1 MALLKISNRNPDP
14 ARTPNTL
21 ARHLFQLYEQYR
33 VHHLT
38 PQNCLHAPIA
48 SYIRDEVADDGGP
61 FRVEEA
67 GKSLEGR
74 GISLVTCGTGP
85 TPILFWSQMHGDEY
99 TATLALMDVFNFLKH
114 RAGQERWI
122 GEMFEQ
128 VTLHFLPML
137 NPDGAQQRQ
146 RRTALLVDM
155 NRDALDLA
163 TPEANILRGLQQRLK
178 PAFGFNLHDQ
188 ELAAVGD
195 TGEVAAIS
203 LLAPP
208 LDAKRSV
215 PRVRLRAMRLAS
227 LIAHILSQ
235 FIPRNI
241 GTYPD
246 TFEPRAFG
254 ENMQQWGTSTVLIES
269 GHWPSDPD
277 KNFIRK
283 LNFVALLAAA
293 RCIGNYSYQD
303 VGLEY
308 YRGLV
313 ENGKMIFDYILQDV
327 VIEHPNGWARSVDI
341 GLSVPANSTQRPP
354 TVIIKDIGD
363 LSTCAALAYIPGNGT
378 RVSTQTLNIEERI
391 ELPALLQLLRLP
403 AG

>member
-1 MALLKISNRNPDP
+1 MALLNISSRKTDP
-14 ARTPNTL
+14 VRTPNSL
-21 ARHLFQLYEQYR
+21 ARHLFLSYEQHR
-33 VHHLT
+33 VNHLV
-38 PQNCLHAPIA
+38 PQNCLHKNIS
-48 SYIRDEVADDGGP
+48 SYIRNGIAESERI

-85 TPILFWSQMHGDEY
+85 KRILFWSQMHGDEY
-99 TATLALMDVFNFLKH
+99 TATLALMDVFSFLNH
-114 RAGQERWI
+114 RGGEERWT
-122 GEMFEQ
+122 GEMLEQ
-128 VTLHFLPML
+128 TTLHFLPML
-137 NPDGAQQRQ
+137 NPDGAERRQ
-146 RRTALLVDM
+146 RRTAQLIDM
-155 NRDALDLA
+155 NRDALELA
-163 TPEANILRGLQQRLK
+163 TPEANILRGLQQNLK
-178 PAFGFNLHDQ
+178 PEFGFNLHDQ
-188 ELAAVGD
+188 ELATVGD

-208 LDAKRSV
+208 LDAKKST
-215 PRVRLRAMRLAS
+215 PRVRQRAIRVAS
-227 LIAHILSQ
+227 LITRILSQ

-254 ENMQQWGTSTVLIES
+254 DNMQRWGTSTVLIES

-313 ENGKMIFDYILQDV
+313 ENGKMVFDYIIHDV
-327 VIEHPNGWARSVDI
+327 VLEHPTGWARKVDI
-341 GLSVPANSTQRPP
+341 GLSVPPNSTRRPP
-354 TVIIKDIGD
+354 IVIVKDIGD
-363 LSTCAALAYIPGNGT
+363 LSTYRALETIPGNGQ
-378 RVSTQTLNIEERI
+378 RISSERI
-391 ELPALLQLLRLP
+391 TIDQMSELPEFLRLLNLP
-403 AG
+403 SG